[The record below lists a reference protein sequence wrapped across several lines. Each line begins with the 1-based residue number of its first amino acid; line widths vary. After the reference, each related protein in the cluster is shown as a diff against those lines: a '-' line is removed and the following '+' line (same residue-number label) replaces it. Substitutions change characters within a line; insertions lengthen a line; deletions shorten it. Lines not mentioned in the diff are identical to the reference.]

1 MKAAVASLGAGSGG
15 IVIMPVRVMS
25 YFKAVSE
32 RSGFM
37 GTGSSSLD
45 ERQVV
50 RNVRGEVEVG
60 GDIFLQAARILAVS
74 S

>member
-1 MKAAVASLGAGSGG
+1 MKQAGASLGAGSG
-15 IVIMPVRVMS
+15 IVIMSVRVMS
-25 YFKAVSE
+25 YSKAESE

-37 GTGSSSLD
+37 GMGSSSLD

-50 RNVRGEVEVG
+50 RNVRGEVEAG
-60 GDIFLQAARILAVS
+60 GDIFLQAARIIAVS